1 MAISSPAWATQAT
14 VSSAPNNFICY
25 RFGRA
30 SGNRRPPFFAAL
42 FPAFIKPGFSHELL
56 CFSCCRG
63 GSSVPTSGHSV
74 LPVPA
79 RPVSFPGATV
89 SPCIFRYFIVYTL
102 FFFHFLLAILIR
114 NTGNTAAQLP
124 GKPQAGC
131 RRGAGQRLPSFCCK
145 RHGFFW
151 HLPPLTFPPE
161 KPILTVETFD
171 SFLSS
176 SFLYLYYQARRTGFP
191 NGAHRTATL

>member
-1 MAISSPAWATQAT
+1 MRAT

-30 SGNRRPPFFAAL
+30 SGNRRPPFLAAL
-42 FPAFIKPGFSHELL
+42 FPAFIKPGFSPELL

-63 GSSVPTSGHSV
+63 GFSVPTPGHCV
-74 LPVPA
+74 PPVPTW
-79 RPVSFPGATV
+79 PVSFPGTSA
-89 SPCIFRYFIVYTL
+89 SPRIFQYFIVYML
-102 FFFHFLLAILIR
+102 FFTCFILTILIR
-114 NTGNTAAQLP
+114 NTSNTAVQLSE
-124 GKPQAGC
+124 KPQAGC
-131 RRGAGQRLPSFCCK
+131 CRGAGQRLPSFCCK
-145 RHGFFW
+145 RSRFFW

-176 SFLYLYYQARRTGFP
+176 LFLYLHYQARRTGFP